1 MNISRN
7 IKATIFL
14 VTAGIVVVIIFLFL
28 NTKDVDIRK
37 AKTEMSVSTKEFI
50 HGFEHR
56 DRVAYKDYIEK
67 AIEVNGVLHK
77 ITSKKDTYTLLLKG
91 QEIDTFVLCEMK
103 KDQNNAIMLLN
114 KGDNIKIKGI
124 LKGFLQDAIILNCI
138 ILEDNNE

>member
-1 MNISRN
+1 MNLSRN
-7 IKATIFL
+7 IKVTIFL
-14 VTAGIVVVIIFLFL
+14 VAAGIAVAVIFLML
-28 NTKDVDIRK
+28 NREDVDIRK
-37 AKTEMSVSTKEFI
+37 AKTEISVSTKDFI
-50 HGFEHR
+50 NGFENSDHA
-56 DRVAYKDYIEK
+56 AYKDYIEK

-103 KDQNNAIMLLN
+103 KDQNSAIMLLN